1 MGGEYVDQTAFIMPS
16 LVITVPYTVTNDAI
30 QSYLDLITSQ
40 HKTKPN
46 FNSWLAS
53 TLGAVYDGIS
63 ATESINTAFDID
75 NAVGSQLDVI
85 GDILGRSRH
94 LPFQPSNGSSP
105 TLSDDNY
112 RIALKAKVVQNGWDG
127 TITSIY
133 SIWYSLFSDITMNIV
148 DNQNMTM
155 SVLIDSDKQ
164 MDPVITEM
172 IAAGYIVPKP
182 AGVGLIIIEVT
193 KVFEN
198 QYIAGWVTTN
208 ETMTLSQTNI
218 MIYEN
223 NYVGALITTNEIMS
237 ISQ

>member
-1 MGGEYVDQTAFIMPS
+1 MEQTAFITPS
-16 LVITVPYTVTNDAI
+16 LVVTVPYTFTDEI

-46 FNSWLAS
+46 FNAWLSSALS
-53 TLGAVYDGIS
+53 TVYDGLS
-63 ATESINTAFDID
+63 VSNSINGTFDID

-85 GDILGRSRH
+85 GEILGRSRY
-94 LPFQPSNGSSP
+94 LPFQPGNGSSP

-112 RIALKAKVVQNGWDG
+112 RIALKAKIIQNGWDG
-127 TITSIY
+127 TIPPIY
-133 SIWYSLFSDITMNIV
+133 NIWYSLFSDLTMSIV

-155 SVLIDSDKQ
+155 SVLIDSNEQ

-198 QYIAGWVTTN
+198 QYSAGWVTTN

-218 MIYEN
+218 MIYDN
-223 NYVGALITTNEIMS
+223 LYVGAMITTNEMMTIT
-237 ISQ
+237 Q